1 MAIQEIYADI
11 ILPLAAAGIYTYRV
25 PQSMRENIIPGMRV
39 IVPFGSKKFYSGIV
53 RKLHQSPPDGFKI
66 RDIESLLDPFPIV
79 NPYQLEVWVWISV
92 YYLCTPGE
100 VMKAALPSGLKA
112 ESSTKFYP
120 VKMPDLDIL
129 LSAEENIIL
138 A

>member
-1 MAIQEIYADI
+1 MAIQDIYADI
-11 ILPLAAAGIYTYRV
+11 ILPLAAAGMFAYRV
-25 PQSMRENIIPGMRV
+25 PQSIRENIIPGMRV

-79 NPYQLEVWVWISV
+79 NPYQLDFWEWISE

-112 ESSTKFYP
+112 ESSTKFYLIKIP
-120 VKMPDLDIL
+120 EKDML
-129 LSAEENIIL
+129 LSP
-138 A
+138 